1 MAFSNLEKAMALVI
15 GLDIARPGTSRAA
28 AKAAVNLIGRSGMV
42 LAPRAAAA
50 TTSLAAANPVAAGVG
65 LGLGALQT
73 PPGQDL
79 LDMAAERGRSDRI
92 KFDQTLT
99 DLTMVTAPA
108 IRRKKKSA
116 FNKAVS
122 VGMKV
127 AKASTS
133 YGKKGVINDSKKAF
147 KAVTKEASR
156 IKKGGKLASKGIKRK
171 IGLAIRKVLK

>member
-1 MAFSNLEKAMALVI
+1 MAFSNLEKAMDLVI

-50 TTSLAAANPVAAGVG
+50 TTGLAAANPITAGVG
-65 LGLGALQT
+65 LGLGALAT

-79 LDMAAERGRSDRI
+79 LEAAAERGRSDRVR
-92 KFDQTLT
+92 FEQALT
-99 DLTMVTAPA
+99 DLTMVTAPKV
-108 IRRKKKSA
+108 RKKQKTL

-122 VGMKV
+122 AGMKA

>member
-133 YGKKGVINDSKKAF
+133 YGKKGVINYSKKAF

-171 IGLAIRKVLK
+171 IGLAIKKVLK

>member
-1 MAFSNLEKAMALVI
+1 MAFSKLEKAMALVI
-15 GLDIARPGTSRAA
+15 GLDIARPGTTGAA

-42 LAPRAAAA
+42 IAPRAAAA
-50 TTSLAAANPVAAGVG
+50 TTSLAAANPVTAGVG
-65 LGLGALQT
+65 LGLGALATQ
-73 PPGQDL
+73 PGQEL
-79 LDMAAERGRSDRI
+79 LDMAAERGRSDRVR
-92 KFDQTLT
+92 FEQALT
-99 DLTMVTAPA
+99 DLTMKTAPA

-133 YGKKGVINDSKKAF
+133 YGKKGMINDSKKAF

-156 IKKGGKLASKGIKRK
+156 IKKGGKLANKGIRRK
-171 IGLAIRKVLK
+171 IGLAIKKVLK